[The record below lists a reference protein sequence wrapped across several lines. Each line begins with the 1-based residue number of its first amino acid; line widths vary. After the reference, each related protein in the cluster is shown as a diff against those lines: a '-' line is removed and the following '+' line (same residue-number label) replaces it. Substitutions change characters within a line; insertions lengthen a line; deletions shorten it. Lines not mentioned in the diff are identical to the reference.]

1 LNAIEQQQI
10 LAIIKAL
17 VTPALLFAIV
27 AVTAF
32 GFSIIKPEE
41 ILPAEVVGA
50 QGSEEA
56 ILYSPEV
63 LKKADS
69 MEPNRLFAAG
79 KLDQAMT
86 KAYALAAS
94 KPYDVIA
101 NMAAGNVLVQSET
114 EDVSQEG
121 YRLLK
126 RSVSLA
132 PRSRYVRSNLAEN
145 LAKQKKF
152 DEAIDQYQLI
162 IQGFPRWAKPR
173 LALANIYLTTDR
185 PKQAAD
191 ELAVAVDLEPN
202 NGATKKLRGI
212 ALARAGQIKEGF
224 DEYIMG
230 AALEKIHQGL
240 PEDLKQQLTV
250 HGSLMKAENYY
261 LQELRNR
268 PDDVTMRYMLGRI
281 YLYEERYAEAKAR
294 LLEARKHAS
303 SDADIRRNLSI
314 VLKKL
319 GEDSLATNEFMMSVK
334 LEQAAEQEKREKENT
349 PAGG

>member
-1 LNAIEQQQI
+1 MVSETHLRAGRVQQGADRALCPCQTGAGSIRHQSAQSDPQGAEAQPLNAIEQQQI

-17 VTPALLFAIV
+17 ITPALVFAIV
-27 AVTAF
+27 ATFAF
-32 GFSIIKPEE
+32 GFSIIKPEQ

-69 MEPNRLFAAG
+69 MGPNRLFAAG

-145 LAKQKKF
+145 LAKQKK
-152 DEAIDQYQLI
+152 
-162 IQGFPRWAKPR
+162 
-173 LALANIYLTTDR
+173 
-185 PKQAAD
+185 
-191 ELAVAVDLEPN
+191 
-202 NGATKKLRGI
+202 
-212 ALARAGQIKEGF
+212 
-224 DEYIMG
+224 
-230 AALEKIHQGL
+230 
-240 PEDLKQQLTV
+240 
-250 HGSLMKAENYY
+250 
-261 LQELRNR
+261 
-268 PDDVTMRYMLGRI
+268 
-281 YLYEERYAEAKAR
+281 
-294 LLEARKHAS
+294 
-303 SDADIRRNLSI
+303 
-314 VLKKL
+314 
-319 GEDSLATNEFMMSVK
+319 
-334 LEQAAEQEKREKENT
+334 
-349 PAGG
+349 